1 MCRSLNNRTLPSF
14 VRLALCAA
22 YATLPAV
29 TAAQPAGVNPLGWSD
44 AATAQLRGAVAEV
57 EATTW
62 SVDFARRTVVKAA
75 QTARTV
81 DTYGEQGQILARQ
94 TFDSDGQ
101 PDAKTVYQYEP
112 DGRKRVSTTYSAA
125 GDRTLQTLYA
135 YTADGCLARMRFT
148 DADAVTISTTE
159 VGTAERWAQTVE
171 LFKDGEKVTTT
182 YIFDDNGRLAETRR
196 SDGHFL
202 STLRHTM
209 GLNGLPTRGVFVA
222 SDGRRAT
229 LTYEYETDGWGNWT
243 LRTTYVDGVATELTE
258 RRLRYR

>member
-1 MCRSLNNRTLPSF
+1 MRTAA
-14 VRLALCAA
+14 RLALGVACAA
-22 YATLPAV
+22 VSVAAV
-29 TAAQPAGVNPLGWSD
+29 AQPAGVNPLGWTD

-62 SVDFARRTVVKAA
+62 SVDFSRRSVVKAA
-75 QTARTV
+75 QTARTA
-81 DTYGEQGQILARQ
+81 DTYDERGFILVRK
-94 TFDSDGQ
+94 TFDSDGL

-112 DGRKRVSTTYSAA
+112 DGRKRVATTYSAA

-159 VGTAERWAQTVE
+159 VGTAERWVQTAE

-182 YIFDDNGRLAETRR
+182 YVFDDKGRLAEIRR
-196 SDGHFL
+196 DDGSFS

-209 GLNGLPTRGVFVA
+209 GLGGLPVRGAYSA
-222 SDGRRAT
+222 SDGRRAA
-229 LTYEYETDGWGNWT
+229 LAYEHETDEMGNWT
-243 LRTTYVDGVATELTE
+243 RRTTYVDGIATELTE